1 MSRRRRGAERS
12 EVCRAGTGTR
22 TIRLLG
28 PVAEDVDWRWFG
40 GRSAPGV
47 AARVRLLSPR
57 VWTDRALCP
66 RRMCIRLNFWRRRAG
81 TGTRASWML
90 SWRHS
95 RSVPGDPPSVIVVST
110 EWVRM
115 VLLPPPA
122 HGRGMGGTTG
132 WWTAV
137 RMSQNGYGRDL

>member
-1 MSRRRRGAERS
+1 MSRRRWWATRS

-22 TIRLLG
+22 TFRPHG
-28 PVAEDVDWRWFG
+28 PIAEDVDRWWLG
-40 GRSAPGV
+40 CRSAPG
-47 AARVRLLSPR
+47 AFCPVRLLSPW
-57 VWTDRALCP
+57 VDRALCS
-66 RRMCIRLNFWRRRAG
+66 RRMCIRLIFWRRRAG